1 MALSSNKVYFIK
13 SYANLARYL
22 DVYGNNQVIN
32 GSNVITWDVD
42 STAMT
47 QKWKLKNNNT
57 NTKILSNF
65 KPTFSLDHWVG
76 STNYGK
82 CDMYDDKPENDTDQ
96 LVTLISYKESQ
107 NLYKI
112 KLVNHNKFLT
122 AATNNGN
129 TMFWLAANDQNNQI
143 WKFEEYIAPQ
153 FTIVDASITVATD
166 KYTKDY
172 FSAEPGAI
180 VITSKRT
187 ITPPSVVSGEK
198 KILNMSLPFA
208 QTSSEIQSINFSYGS
223 SCKAFAVAALLTYYS
238 KKLISPHWFTQFGWV
253 PPECDN
259 AHVTNAVTYGGKGAF
274 KLVSLSTNTSLS
286 QLKVK
291 IDAGIPVLLRCTGNS
306 AGKQHW
312 VVVYGYKGEGTANSA
327 FLVVDS
333 ANTTIGTTPR
343 YGRYDTL
350 TGAMS
355 WSYVSDSNGIFT
367 IKESYYMTDN

>member
-1 MALSSNKVYFIK
+1 MAVSSSNVYFIK
-13 SYANLARYL
+13 SYENLARYL

-32 GSNVITWDVD
+32 GSNVITWDAV

-65 KPTFSLDHWVG
+65 KPAFSLDHWVG

-96 LVTLISYKESQ
+96 LVTLIPYNENQ
-107 NLYKI
+107 NLYKV
-112 KLVNHNKFLT
+112 KLINHNKFLT
-122 AATNNGN
+122 AAASNGQV
-129 TMFWLAANDQNNQI
+129 MFWLAANNQNNQI
-143 WKFEEYIAPQ
+143 WKFEEYASSQ
-153 FTIVDASITVATD
+153 FAIVDASSTVSTD
-166 KYTKDY
+166 KYTIDY
-172 FSAEPGAI
+172 FSAAPGDI
-180 VITSKRT
+180 VITSKR
-187 ITPPSVVSGEK
+187 IINPPSVVSGEK
-198 KILNMSLPFA
+198 KIQNMSLPFA
-208 QTSSEIQSINFSYGS
+208 QTSSEIQSINSSYGS
-223 SCKAFAVAALLTYYS
+223 SCKAFAMAALLTYYS

-274 KLVSLSTNTSLS
+274 KLVSISTSTSLP
-286 QLKVK
+286 QLKAK
-291 IDAGIPVLLRCTGNS
+291 IDAGVPVLLHCTGNG

-312 VVVYGYKGEGTANSA
+312 VVVYGYKGSGTTNSD
-327 FLVVDS
+327 FLVIDS
-333 ANTTIGTTPR
+333 ANTTKGTTPR